1 MNTHTRLPD
10 DAWANEQVQAALKV
24 LSDHH
29 AREWEKHRPAREA
42 RARQM
47 MAGWLWHAECCEKRA
62 DAYLADAARFCASH
76 KDHHYYLRLANEQLA
91 KAADARRCAEV
102 ERKSL

>member
-1 MNTHTRLPD
+1 MNAHARISD
-10 DAWANEQVQAALKV
+10 DAWADEQVQQAIKV
-24 LSDHH
+24 LSDHL

-47 MAGWLWHAECCEKRA
+47 MADWLWHAEFCENRA
-62 DAYLADAARFCASH
+62 DAYLSDAARFPAAH

-91 KAADARRCAEV
+91 KAADARRYAEI
-102 ERKSL
+102 EGRDL

>member
-10 DAWANEQVQAALKV
+10 DAWASEQVQAALKV

-47 MAGWLWHAECCEKRA
+47 MADWIWHAKCCEKRA
-62 DAYLADAARFCASH
+62 DAYLADAARFPAAH
-76 KDHHYYLRLANEQLA
+76 KDHAYYLRLANEQLA
-91 KAADARRCAEV
+91 KAADARRCAAIQ
-102 ERKSL
+102 ERDL